1 MNISCSATCVVV
13 KRLTCDSF
21 ITSSMYTGI
30 ILLERKVVITS
41 NELLDTC
48 APVFKGL
55 LALNER
61 WPLIHILSRGHSW
74 AVNLC
79 PFHSVVSFRGISEV
93 RFQMIYPKGSEPSL
107 VSVQMQNRLSRP
119 LSDLCSL

>member
-1 MNISCSATCVVV
+1 MNISCCATCVVV

-30 ILLERKVVITS
+30 SLLEGKVVITS
-41 NELLDTC
+41 NELVDTC

-61 WPLIHILSRGHSW
+61 WPLLHILSGGHSW
-74 AVNLC
+74 AINLC
-79 PFHSVVSFRGISEV
+79 PFHSVVSFSEISEV
-93 RFQMIYPKGSEPSL
+93 RLQMIYPIGSEPCL
-107 VSVQMQNRLSRP
+107 VNVKP
-119 LSDLCSL
+119 PF